1 MLEAFPRAIVIIGVG
16 QILSQTCMASVTDLL
31 ELTIIDAKGEGMDT
45 EFNDSVANSCIELER
60 EATVIELTPEECLLI
75 AGGMMRAIGL
85 ISIDR

>member
-1 MLEAFPRAIVIIGVG
+1 
-16 QILSQTCMASVTDLL
+16 
-31 ELTIIDAKGEGMDT
+31 MDT